1 MTSCIL
7 TVIKNEHEYLDEWIQ
22 YHLNLGID
30 HIFIFEDIDS
40 DSHEEICNK
49 YDNVSLNSVDIVLS
63 EDEKKKTREFKL
75 TKKQNPQDIYFIK
88 SLLWI
93 KANYPY
99 DWCFVIDA
107 DEFITT
113 NKSLLDILNEFK
125 SYDGIVLQ
133 WKIFGA
139 NGNISKPN
147 YNNEGVISTYNKES
161 NYIGHNVIE
170 RATKTCYNLNTF
182 EKSYYKN
189 NHQPSDKCKWCR
201 TDFSNIRTKIVYDRI
216 YIKHYMTKSWEEY
229 INKRKR
235 GYFMGFARTIDVF
248 FKINPDMFHLKQQ
261 LLNDLKKEILV
272 ILPYKQGGSQGK
284 EIELCLSLWKKF
296 CTFDYHFIV
305 IGEFNKELQN
315 KFPWVEF
322 IYYQSLPKKDG
333 QYNPHLDIQNK
344 FKIVSRMYS
353 QIYDGFI
360 YITDD
365 EYAIKP
371 FNLDD
376 IKKIYYHSLN
386 FTGRKDQPTS
396 YWNHDKWKTKELLVK
411 ENLPTINYTTHF
423 PCYFEF
429 KKFNEIQKKFNLLE
443 ESYVFDD
450 IYFNYFK
457 HEEPIKDD
465 EIRLGIWN
473 QKIFKEEFQKALDN
487 PNIKFCCNSVE
498 GWSKELENSLEEIIK
513 NGEA

>member
-7 TVIKNEHEYLDEWIQ
+7 TVIKNEHEYLDEWIK
-22 YHLNLGID
+22 YHLDLGID

-40 DSHEEICNK
+40 DSHKEICKK
-49 YDNVSLNSVDIVLS
+49 YDNVTLNCISIVLN
-63 EDEKKKTREFKL
+63 EDDKRKTRELKL
-75 TKKQNPQDIYFIK
+75 TKKQNPQDIYFTN

-93 KANYPY
+93 KKNYQY
-99 DWCFVIDA
+99 DWCFVIDV

-113 NKSLLDILNEFK
+113 YKPLLDILNEFRY
-125 SYDGIVLQ
+125 YDGIVLQ

-139 NGNISKPN
+139 NGNVSKPN
-147 YNNEGVISTYNKES
+147 YNNGSIISTYTKES

-170 RATKTCYNLNTF
+170 WTTKTCYNLNTF

-189 NHQPSDKCKWCR
+189 NHQPSDKCKWCK
-201 TDFSNIRTKIVYDRI
+201 TDFSNIRTKIVYDKI

-235 GYFMGFARTIDVF
+235 GYFMGFARTIDMF
-248 FKINPDMFHLKQQ
+248 FKINPDMLSIKNKLTNNF
-261 LLNDLKKEILV
+261 DKEILV
-272 ILPYKQGGSQGK
+272 VLPYKQSGAQGR
-284 EIELCLSLWKKF
+284 ELELTLSLWKKF

-305 IGEFNKELQN
+305 IGEFDNSLKK

-322 IYYQSLPKKDG
+322 IYYKIFKKWDN
-333 QYNPHLDIQNK
+333 QYTPHIDIINK
-344 FKIVSRMYS
+344 FDIIMQNYS
-353 QIYDGFI
+353 QIYNGFI
-360 YITDD
+360 YMTDD

-371 FNLDD
+371 FTIFD
-376 IKKIYYHSLN
+376 ILQTYYHSKEFFGN
-386 FTGRKDQPTS
+386 EKAPKS
-396 YWNHDKWKTKELLVK
+396 YWSHDKWKTRKLLDK
-411 ENLPTINYTTHF
+411 ENLPHINYTTHY
-423 PCYFEF
+423 PCFFEF
-429 KKFNEIQKKFNLLE
+429 DKFKEICNKFNLKN

-450 IYFNYFK
+450 VYFNYFK

-473 QKIFKEEFQKALDN
+473 NKIYEEEFQKALDN

-498 GWSKELENSLEEIIK
+498 GWSKNLENSLELLLNKQNI
-513 NGEA
+513 